1 MDKPSRR
8 DFTKRM
14 LGSLL
19 FGVKPEKS
27 FTGRDYIDPA
37 NAETIKGGLIR
48 ARRIEVKE
56 AYKLY
61 GKS

>member
-1 MDKPSRR
+1 MPLKLKVGNLLLITEICSR
-8 DFTKRM
+8 
-14 LGSLL
+14 
-19 FGVKPEKS
+19 EKEII
-27 FTGRDYIDPA
+27 TGRDYVDPLGG
-37 NAETIKGGLIR
+37 EKLKDGLIR